1 MNQMSQTRNKT
12 SGFLHFVDRLSP
24 KLNEM
29 RDNGFNKDKHINN
42 NVQIPRKI
50 HLNHQTPNQIKLV
63 STWFCLSPKPNTTQF
78 SSNLYNASFKTTG
91 TGKLASQDIPTSN
104 ILLKET
110 PASEP
115 SEDPVDEDKNRA
127 SSSEPSVTF
136 DVGIIYIVGMSHRST
151 CCNISQY

>member
-1 MNQMSQTRNKT
+1 MYKTNMNQMSQTRNKT

-24 KLNEM
+24 KLNE
-29 RDNGFNKDKHINN
+29 
-42 NVQIPRKI
+42 
-50 HLNHQTPNQIKLV
+50 
-63 STWFCLSPKPNTTQF
+63 S
-78 SSNLYNASFKTTG
+78 
-91 TGKLASQDIPTSN
+91 KLASQDIPTSN

>member
-1 MNQMSQTRNKT
+1 MEHENQTYFQNWEPLKVEAP
-12 SGFLHFVDRLSP
+12 FKCFERLWVR
-24 KLNEM
+24 L
-29 RDNGFNKDKHINN
+29 
-42 NVQIPRKI
+42 
-50 HLNHQTPNQIKLV
+50 
-63 STWFCLSPKPNTTQF
+63 
-78 SSNLYNASFKTTG
+78 TTG

-136 DVGIIYIVGMSHRST
+136 DACILVKYFGIAVEEMNTVFDRLALKGGEIIWL
-151 CCNISQY
+151 